1 MSADAEAAPKAWRGR
16 FYEDFDPGDIFR
28 SRFGRTLRGRRQAEW
43 RVGVRGQALAERPSL
58 QVV

>member
-28 SRFGRTLRGRRQAEW
+28 SRFGRTLRGRRQAGW
-43 RVGVRGQALAERPSL
+43 QVGVR
-58 QVV
+58 